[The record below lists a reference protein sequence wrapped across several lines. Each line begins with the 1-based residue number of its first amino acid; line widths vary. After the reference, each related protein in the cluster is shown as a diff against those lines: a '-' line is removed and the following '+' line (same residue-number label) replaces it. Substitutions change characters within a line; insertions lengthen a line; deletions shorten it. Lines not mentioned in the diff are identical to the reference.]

1 MKKHIAVIMS
11 LALGVAAQAKTV
23 QFDLSPAGTD
33 AAIGLSPLNEVPAR
47 TNSTG
52 SGGEISAG
60 ISYNTDTAVM
70 TLALGL
76 GSVAGFTDLTAP
88 ATAAHIHSP
97 AGPGTNAGV
106 IVHLTDLFF
115 TQGDPAKGAVIFGQV
130 NIPTNHVENLLAG
143 LTYINVHNTN
153 YPGGEIR
160 GQLIP
165 IINNP
170 PVLVCPAPSTL
181 ECGGAT
187 TVSAQVSDPEGDAL
201 TVTWTVNGAVVKT
214 SNLPA
219 GTTTTPTPT
228 TLTAEFPL
236 GTNAITVT
244 VADTGDNTVSCS
256 TTLVVV
262 DTIPPVITRASVTPS
277 VIWPPNHKMIPV
289 SVTAVVTDVCSAT
302 TWKIISITSNE
313 AADAIGS
320 GNTEVDYEITGAHT
334 ANVRSERSGK
344 TGPRLYTITIEAI
357 DAAGNKSR
365 PVNVIVT
372 VPHSKGP
379 TK

>member
-52 SGGEISAG
+52 SGGEISGG
-60 ISYNTDTAVM
+60 ISFNTDTAVM
-70 TLALGL
+70 TLAVGF
-76 GSVAGFTDLTAP
+76 GSAAGFTDLTAA
-88 ATAAHIHSP
+88 ATAAHIHSA

-165 IINNP
+165 LINNP
-170 PVLVCPAPSTL
+170 PVLVCPAPATV

-214 SNLPA
+214 GTLPA
-219 GTTTTPTPT
+219 GTTTTPADT

-244 VADTGDNTVSCS
+244 VADTGDNTSVAPRRSWLWIRFLPS
-256 TTLVVV
+256 S
-262 DTIPPVITRASVTPS
+262 RA
-277 VIWPPNHKMIPV
+277 
-289 SVTAVVTDVCSAT
+289 
-302 TWKIISITSNE
+302 
-313 AADAIGS
+313 
-320 GNTEVDYEITGAHT
+320 
-334 ANVRSERSGK
+334 
-344 TGPRLYTITIEAI
+344 PR
-357 DAAGNKSR
+357 SR
-365 PVNVIVT
+365 P
-372 VPHSKGP
+372 P
-379 TK
+379 